1 MTPQHLLFVFE
12 AYKRSN
18 IFEACKPN
26 TEDVLSFGYFSSGD
40 IATCELLAKTTE
52 KYDVL
57 KPTVNDKLMMKIAK
71 KRSEICDRLKEMGP
85 SYVSVNTIAGK
96 TDCERLFPPDYNIPD
111 EVEEENESQNEG
123 KKKRRK
129 RRKKRDKGDGDGDQS
144 QSATADQSQ
153 QDQDSEDTLDDLSND
168 DDDDV
173 EKEMKVEAPPPSP
186 NPQ

>member
-1 MTPQHLLFVFE
+1 MIPQHLLFVFE
-12 AYKRSN
+12 AYKRQN

-26 TEDVLSFGYFSSGD
+26 NEDILSFGYFSSGD
-40 IATCELLAKTTE
+40 ITTCTLLAKSTE

-71 KRSEICDRLKEMGP
+71 KRSEIVSRLMKMGP
-85 SYVSVNTIAGK
+85 SYVSANTIFGK
-96 TDCERLFPPDYNIPD
+96 ADCERLFPPDYNVPD
-111 EVEEENESQNEG
+111 EAEEENESCENEG

-144 QSATADQSQ
+144 QSATADQMSQ
-153 QDQDSEDTLDDLSND
+153 QDSEDTLDDLSND
-168 DDDDV
+168 EDDE